1 MKPSEREALLMEQK
15 HELTAYEIYSRLS
28 KNTKNPENAAI
39 LNQIALDEKRHAK
52 ELAIITG
59 QTLKPSML
67 QVYYFTAIS
76 KILGLTFGLKLL
88 ENTEN
93 KAQDAYDP
101 LKEVNV
107 VIEGIMTDEDRH
119 EKDLI
124 DMIEE
129 EKLKYIG
136 SIVLGLNDALVELT
150 GALAGYTLAFQN
162 SQLIAVTGLI
172 TGISAAFSMASSE
185 YLSTKHE
192 GGEAPLQSAVYT
204 GLTYLGTVVILILP
218 FLLISKPII
227 ALLLTL
233 SAAVIVIAAFNFYI
247 SVAKDLSFK
256 KRFTEMAG
264 ISLGVS
270 GISFIIGY
278 LVNQFL
284 GISI

>member
-1 MKPSEREALLMEQK
+1 MKPSEKEALLKEQR
-15 HELTAYEIYSRLS
+15 HERTAYEIYSRLS
-28 KNTKNPENAAI
+28 KHTKNLDNAAI
-39 LNQIALDEKRHAK
+39 LNQIAQDEKRHAE
-52 ELAIITG
+52 ELALITG
-59 QTLKPSML
+59 QQLKPSML

-88 ENTEN
+88 EGTEN

-124 DMIEE
+124 NMIEE
-129 EKLKYIG
+129 ERLKYIG

-218 FLLISKPII
+218 FLLISSPII

-256 KRFTEMAG
+256 KRFVEMAG